1 MNHLLISL
9 QPDLAGQIEPL
20 SYPLSLSQLLLD
32 HDFPHASINIIPRP
46 RTGRV
51 ITTVLSLLT
60 HFPVVLHDSGV
71 MAQDPEPTIASESK
85 ACIRHFEEICSII
98 SSLGSQHPTELS
110 PHTIPDEFGRFRVW
124 AGNIGALQS
133 GTSSLD
139 KRLKKAPHVQRQ
151 VLQLLDDLNYTLRES

>member
-20 SYPLSLSQLLLD
+20 SYLLSLSQLFLD
-32 HDFPHASINIIPRP
+32 HGYAHASINIIPQP
-46 RTGRV
+46 RTGKV
-51 ITTVLSLLT
+51 IATVLSLLT
-60 HFPVVLHDSGV
+60 HFSVVHDSGV
-71 MAQDPEPTIASESK
+71 MAQDLEPTIASESK

-98 SSLGSQHPTELS
+98 NSLGSQHPKELS

-124 AGNIGALQS
+124 AGNIGALQP

-139 KRLKKAPHVQRQ
+139 RRLKKAPHVQRQ
-151 VLQLLDDLNYTLRES
+151 VLQLLNDLKYTLRES